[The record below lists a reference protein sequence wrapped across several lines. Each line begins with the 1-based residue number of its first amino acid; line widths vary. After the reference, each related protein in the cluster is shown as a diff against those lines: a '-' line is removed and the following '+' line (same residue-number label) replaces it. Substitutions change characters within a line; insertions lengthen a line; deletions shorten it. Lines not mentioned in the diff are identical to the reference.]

1 LEKIVLMALAAA
13 LVAVALGPASG
24 AEPGLSYSEIRVQD
38 GQSLWEIAT
47 THRVPGATTAQ
58 IVELIAEKNEMDG
71 FTVAGGSTLL
81 VPIVDS
87 GNDLVMR

>member
-1 LEKIVLMALAAA
+1 MEKIALAVLAVA
-13 LVAVALGPASG
+13 LLAVALGSSITT
-24 AEPGLSYSEIRVQD
+24 EPGLSYSEIRVED
-38 GQSLWEIAT
+38 GQSLWEIAA

-58 IVELIAEKNEMDG
+58 IVELIAEKNGMDG
-71 FTVAGGSTLL
+71 FVVASGSTLL